1 MQMIQGVMQG
11 IDLVEVSPFEGHD
24 ASDGLPLHGR

>member
-1 MQMIQGVMQG
+1 MQVIQGVMQG
-11 IDLVEVSPFEGHD
+11 NALVEESPFEGHD